1 MARRINFINP
11 FGTHAYDEII
21 QKTLSHYAGTDTELT
36 ISHLEGCP
44 ADPDYFYPKHMMEM
58 ALYEAILQS
67 QEQGFDAVISGCC
80 YDPAVRVG
88 RELVDIPVIGPMEA
102 SLQMAPYFG
111 RSVAIVTDH
120 RKACEYMRD
129 YAKTS
134 GLDGNIRGFE
144 VIDWYIRDM
153 IKDATGV
160 GRDVIEVA
168 RKTVESTGAEAIIL
182 NCTIIAA
189 CYQQYLIEGGEPAAV
204 PIINPN
210 LMALKM
216 AESLADLWKANAY
229 QISRTGYYQQP
240 PAPFYKGVTASV
252 RKAWAKAQPSLTSS
266 FAVEDAPHVPT
277 A

>member
-1 MARRINFINP
+1 MTRKINFINP

-21 QKTLSHYAGTDTELT
+21 HKTLTHYAAEGTELVIT
-36 ISHLEGCP
+36 HLEGAT

-58 ALYEAILQS
+58 SLYEAIMRS

-80 YDPAVRVG
+80 YDPGVRVG

-129 YAKTS
+129 YAKVT

-144 VIDWYIRDM
+144 VINWYIRDM
-153 IKDATGV
+153 IKDAEAV

-168 RKTVESTGAEAIIL
+168 RRTVEKTGAEAIIL

-189 CYQQYLIEGGEPAAV
+189 CYQTYLINGGAPADV
-204 PIINPN
+204 PVINPN

-216 AESLADLWKANAY
+216 AEPLADLRQSNAY
-229 QISRTGYYQQP
+229 QISRVGYYQQP
-240 PAPFYKGVTASV
+240 PAGYYQSV
-252 RKAWAKAQPSLTSS
+252 SENTRKTWAEVQPALRKT
-266 FAVEDAPHVPT
+266 FN
-277 A
+277 